1 MKLKYGFV
9 TTIKG
14 GIIGI
19 GSAIPFISLGALLA
33 SIDLFKLV
41 IDAIC
46 NFFKDVKKNTF
57 ILVPLILGIVV
68 GFLAGSQ
75 IMTYLYPKYNCQIVL
90 FFVGLIMGSIP
101 TFASDIKKNKKLFG
115 SLLFF
120 LIFSIFLVFC
130 FVHNITFNINIDNLS
145 NTIIYGVVAGIA
157 ILLPG
162 FSEHLLNKLFG
173 ITSFTSF
180 FGNNNFTLVYVIG
193 VFIGLILVCFIF
205 KYLYKKPFINYIL
218 LSLILSSVVLMVL
231 SITSFEYSFFCIFT
245 SLLAFLW
252 GFLLSR
258 KIREE

>member
-33 SIDLFKLV
+33 SIDLFELV
-41 IDAIC
+41 VDAIC

-57 ILVPLILGIVV
+57 ILVPLIIGIVI

-75 IMTYLYPKYNCQIVL
+75 IIIYLYPKYNCQIVL
-90 FFVGLIMGSIP
+90 LFVGLIMGSIP
-101 TFASDIKKNKKLFG
+101 NFSNNIKKNKKLFG

-120 LIFSIFLVFC
+120 LILSILLLFC
-130 FVHNITFNINIDNLS
+130 FIYNITF
-145 NTIIYGVVAGIA
+145 IYGIVTGIA
-157 ILLPG
+157 ILFPG

-180 FGNNNFTLVYVIG
+180 FGNNNFTLVYAIG
-193 VFIGLILVCFIF
+193 VFIGIIFVCFIF
-205 KYLYKKPFINYIL
+205 KYLYKK
-218 LSLILSSVVLMVL
+218 
-231 SITSFEYSFFCIFT
+231 
-245 SLLAFLW
+245 
-252 GFLLSR
+252 
-258 KIREE
+258 